1 MSRVGKIPIPVP
13 SGVTVTT
20 DGTTVTAKGPKG
32 ELVRKLSGGITAK
45 VESGNLRI
53 ERAGNEAQDKALHG
67 MYRSLLKGMVEGVAK
82 GYERRLEVVGVSYQA
97 AVEGHKLKLNVG
109 FSHPV
114 HLPIPKNIQVVCPSV
129 TQIVVSGSDKQA
141 VGEFAARVR
150 RTRKPEPYKG
160 KGVRYQGEQIVQKA
174 GKSFVSGGEK

>member
-32 ELVRKLSGGITAK
+32 ELVRKLTGGVTAK
-45 VESGNLRI
+45 VEGGNLRI

-67 MYRSLLKGMVEGVAK
+67 MYRSLLKGMVDGVAK

-97 AVEGHKLKLNVG
+97 AVEGAKLKLNVG

-114 HLPIPKNIQVVCPSV
+114 HLQIPKNIQVVCPSV
-129 TQIVVSGSDKQA
+129 TQIVVSGTDKQA

>member
-32 ELVRKLSGGITAK
+32 ELVRKLTGGVTAK
-45 VESGNLRI
+45 VEGGNLRL

-67 MYRSLLKGMVEGVAK
+67 MYRSLLKGMVDGVAK

-97 AVEGHKLKLNVG
+97 AVEGSKLKLNVG

-114 HLPIPKNIQVVCPSV
+114 HLPIPKNIQVACPSV

-160 KGVRYQGEQIVQKA
+160 KGVRYAGEQIVQKA